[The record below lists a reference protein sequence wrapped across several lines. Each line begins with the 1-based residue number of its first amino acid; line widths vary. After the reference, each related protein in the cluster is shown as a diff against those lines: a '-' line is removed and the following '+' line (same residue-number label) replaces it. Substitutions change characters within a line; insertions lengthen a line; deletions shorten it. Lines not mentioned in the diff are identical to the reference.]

1 MSYDL
6 AVYLPEALDAE
17 ALSTLVDASPGL
29 QLEESTGGSGDGPRN
44 WHILRGK
51 KASYCFTL
59 EGPYLVEPEDVPHE
73 VTAAVLG
80 ADVMYSILVEG
91 TDPVSIPHAVRFARR
106 LAKEGN
112 GAVLDAQTEELWP
125 KTSNRAAT
133 KPERSTIIDMVEVRW
148 YHLLDEI
155 QDDFPQ
161 RYLDLARQYLPEAV
175 PKRFGS
181 YEPLQGNLAR
191 DGDQAFVRAL
201 AENERVSTIGTFPVT
216 GVYFNGVFGGNWNQ
230 DRPIRQGDVQSV
242 SLSIHRDVL
251 EDPQWRGGFL
261 RFFVA
266 VAAELRSFYATAE
279 VDPGRWEWTGRT
291 LWSLP
296 SPLTLYYQKTA
307 RGRWQGLTSHPTWMA
322 WFSPLYT
329 DLVRPHLR
337 GTVEDHPEGLLHRF
351 GDAPLGREQIME
363 RWPQASQWVPVE
375 LTAVPN
381 PHEEDQFAEIMPARL
396 TQMLVPPP
404 PQPDWA

>member
-17 ALSTLVDASPGL
+17 VLAALVDASPGL
-29 QLEESTGGSGDGPRN
+29 QLEEIVDGSADGPQNR
-44 WHILRGK
+44 HILRGK
-51 KASYCFTL
+51 KAAYCFTL
-59 EGPYLVEPEDVPHE
+59 EGPYLVEPEDVPYE

-80 ADVMYSILVEG
+80 AGVMYSILVEG
-91 TDPVSIPHAVRFARR
+91 SDPGSIPHAVRFTKR
-106 LAKEGN
+106 LAKEAN
-112 GAVLDAQTEELWP
+112 GAAQDLQTEEVWP
-125 KTSNRAAT
+125 KTSNRGAA
-133 KPERSTIIDMVEVRW
+133 KPEPRTIVDMVEVRW
-148 YHLLDEI
+148 YHLINEVRDN
-155 QDDFPQ
+155 FPQ

-181 YEPLQGNLAR
+181 YEPHQGNLAR
-191 DGDQAFVRAL
+191 DGDQAFVRAF
-201 AENERVSTIGTFPVT
+201 AENERVSTTGTFPVT
-216 GVYFNGVFGGNWNQ
+216 GAYFSGVYGGNWNQ
-230 DRPIRQGDVQSV
+230 DRPIRQGDVQAV
-242 SLSIHRDVL
+242 SLTIHRDVL
-251 EDPQWRGGFL
+251 EDPQWRDGFQ

-307 RGRWQGLTSHPTWMA
+307 WGRWKGLTAHPTWMA

-329 DLVRPHLR
+329 DLVRPHLQ
-337 GTVEDHPEGLLHRF
+337 GAVQEYPEGLLHHV
-351 GDAPLGREQIME
+351 GDGPLDREQIME
-363 RWPQASQWVPVE
+363 RWPEASQWVPVE

-381 PHEEDQFAEIMPARL
+381 PNEEDRFAETMPERL
-396 TQMLVPPP
+396 TRMLVPPP
-404 PQPDWA
+404 KPDWT